1 MMNVLNHQI
10 IIHHCAT
17 KTAAFL
23 LGERGGFEYKL
34 PADCDWMRRCEKGE
48 GLACFCT
55 AVKLTPAHACGL
67 APPSE

>member
-1 MMNVLNHQI
+1 LRNK
-10 IIHHCAT
+10 

-55 AVKLTPAHACGL
+55 SRQVDPGPRVWFGTSVGITGRKFD
-67 APPSE
+67 SM